1 MAIKDQAGDI
11 DFIAAFAPVAEFG
24 TAIAAYLSLDRN
36 LWTWTSERT
45 LWLEASSKNL
55 EWCSQRNSEWS

>member
-36 LWTWTSERT
+36 L
-45 LWLEASSKNL
+45 
-55 EWCSQRNSEWS
+55 